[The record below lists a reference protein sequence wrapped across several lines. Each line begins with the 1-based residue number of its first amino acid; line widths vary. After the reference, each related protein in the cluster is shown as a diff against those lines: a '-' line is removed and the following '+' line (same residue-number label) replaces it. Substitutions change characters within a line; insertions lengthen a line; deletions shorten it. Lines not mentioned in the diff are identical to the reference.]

1 MRRILIIIVTVVSL
15 CLTVRAQE
23 RLFVCHHDSCEV
35 YEMVHINSINF
46 MGDSLRVD
54 GQSPYSTAQVDSI
67 VFKHPVTLIIE
78 KRGWWDDMCDGES
91 RFLTVL
97 TVNNNNY
104 SFDYHVR
111 FTFTANDSICQT
123 AVCKVMF
130 DEKWHILAFF
140 DSMGIPDPSSPGDGG
155 GDPYIYVKE
164 TLTGPRRFE
173 TWEMDNPVLPKDCM
187 WEVVSDSLLL
197 RSDCSAFL
205 TGRPMSEV
213 KQIVET
219 WLFKPA
225 VKKENPNYHENNN

>member
-1 MRRILIIIVTVVSL
+1 
-15 CLTVRAQE
+15 
-23 RLFVCHHDSCEV
+23 
-35 YEMVHINSINF
+35 

-78 KRGWWDDMCDGES
+78 KRGWCDDMCDGES

-123 AVCKVMF
+123 AKCELLFNEVWQKDLF
-130 DEKWHILAFF
+130 LFPEIL
-140 DSMGIPDPSSPGDGG
+140 DTEDGG
-155 GDPYIYVKE
+155 DDPYIYVKE

-225 VKKENPNYHENNN
+225 VKKDNPNYHENNN